1 MVVQEELEWRK
12 LEAAQMRVVR
22 LLGVSNTKWWC
33 RKS

>member
-1 MVVQEELEWRK
+1 MLVQKELEWRK
-12 LEAAQMRVVR
+12 LEVAQMGVVR

>member
-1 MVVQEELEWRK
+1 MVVQEELERRK

-22 LLGVSNTKWWC
+22 LLVVSNTKWWC

>member
-12 LEAAQMRVVR
+12 LEVAQMRVVR
-22 LLGVSNTKWWC
+22 LLGVSNSNWWC

>member
-1 MVVQEELEWRK
+1 MVEQEELEWSK
-12 LEAAQMRVVR
+12 LEVAQMGVVR